1 MVHALHEA
9 HRVLRTDG
17 LLIDLRPGAVHR
29 RVGIAQGGRHQHLG
43 TLREKLDDDRAA
55 NHAVAQVL
63 REGLFQTEWR
73 TQFDCRRVM
82 NSPDDFRMFL
92 DEFTTLFKKDF
103 PSHDWLYRRV
113 ETAFNKTRGRKEI
126 VISGPLVLRLLRKLN
141 G

>member
-29 RVGIAQGGRHQHLG
+29 RVGIAKDGRHLHLG

-55 NHAVAQVL
+55 NRAIAQVL
-63 REGLFQTEWR
+63 REGLFQSEWR

-82 NSPDDFRMFL
+82 DSPDDFQMFL

-103 PSHDWLYRRV
+103 PPHDWLFRRV
-113 ETAFNKTRGRKEI
+113 KKAFNTTRGHKAI
-126 VISGPLVLRLLRKLN
+126 VVSGPLVLRLLRKLN
-141 G
+141 R